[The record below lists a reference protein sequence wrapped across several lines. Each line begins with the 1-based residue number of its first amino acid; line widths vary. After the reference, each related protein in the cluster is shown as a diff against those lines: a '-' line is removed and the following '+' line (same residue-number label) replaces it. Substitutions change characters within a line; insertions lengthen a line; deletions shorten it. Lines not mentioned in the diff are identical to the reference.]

1 MIHEQFQG
9 QQPMGQHGTMNTTFE
24 LRDAAIDRTKKRLE
38 KYRRTA
44 EKKEIDYDAYLDE
57 KLRNDMRETHKYLA
71 KVNESKMR
79 KNKSKE
85 GKKDLP
91 TGPGGLSQN
100 QASEVQSKI
109 REHIQSEIKKAPLV
123 GGVSNDKKRKK
134 TSQTFDP
141 LAQLPQL
148 SRISDS
154 SFPSSL
160 LPTPDFNFGPGD
172 FNLSD
177 RDIQNVLGDVKQEN
191 PAGGYE
197 PSTTTAPPPSTTST
211 DVYSAYSNTG
221 SLFQSPYLQQQ
232 YNAQY
237 GQQMQWM
244 QQQAAASNQT
254 QQPTTSQAN
263 YSSETQQAHLHD
275 FLSNQYS

>member
-134 TSQTFDP
+134 TSQ
-141 LAQLPQL
+141 
-148 SRISDS
+148 
-154 SFPSSL
+154 
-160 LPTPDFNFGPGD
+160 
-172 FNLSD
+172 
-177 RDIQNVLGDVKQEN
+177 E
-191 PAGGYE
+191 
-197 PSTTTAPPPSTTST
+197 
-211 DVYSAYSNTG
+211 
-221 SLFQSPYLQQQ
+221 
-232 YNAQY
+232 
-237 GQQMQWM
+237 QWVVI
-244 QQQAAASNQT
+244 
-254 QQPTTSQAN
+254 
-263 YSSETQQAHLHD
+263 
-275 FLSNQYS
+275 